1 MPAQSSSPD
10 PPAHGAPSS
19 PCKTCPSSSCRDG
32 ALLLG
37 IMTGSGKLAY
47 VDPPVRIDAAFVA
60 QAREQGSPERRFRF
74 AGPCVED
81 GCPQWTGEGCGVA
94 DLVVDRLAT
103 DASTTDSPDAETPA
117 PDTRRTLPACSI
129 RRSCRWFSQRGAAAC
144 TACPLIVADLGG
156 TDTYH
161 STHPQADPEHVS
173 AEASRPLDER
183 QVPPRRERKGT

>member
-1 MPAQSSSPD
+1 MPAQSSPGPSPS
-10 PPAHGAPSS
+10 PGPTAHDAPS

-81 GCPQWTGEGCGVA
+81 GCPQWTGEGCGIA
-94 DLVVDRLAT
+94 DLVADTPVT
-103 DASTTDSPDAETPA
+103 DSASPDAES
-117 PDTRRTLPACSI
+117 PDPRRTLPACSI
-129 RRSCRWFSQRGAAAC
+129 RRSCRWFAQRGAAAC
-144 TACPLIVADLGG
+144 TACPLIVADMGG
-156 TDTYH
+156 TETYS
-161 STHPQADPEHVS
+161 STHP
-173 AEASRPLDER
+173 RN
-183 QVPPRRERKGT
+183 ERKGT